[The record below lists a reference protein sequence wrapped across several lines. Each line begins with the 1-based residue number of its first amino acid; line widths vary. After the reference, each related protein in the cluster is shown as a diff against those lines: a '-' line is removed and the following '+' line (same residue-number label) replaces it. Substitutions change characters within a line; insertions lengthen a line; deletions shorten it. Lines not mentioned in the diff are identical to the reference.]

1 MMPSAPVNRAADTDQ
16 MLREQGINRATVG
29 TAVRSKIAISA
40 PVGDGLVQRVFHRS
54 LGALAIQRADERK
67 RADCVTS
74 KLRILQSRTLL
85 RIGAK
90 QENHKVRFRLMMLII
105 FREQRN
111 ILSGNCLIFKA
122 SWRKQ
127 MPKYHYRTAFS
138 LVIASAAAAVALA
151 VMMPPLAAQDQRGGG
166 GGGGTSA
173 SPGGGGMSASPGG
186 GGGSGK
192 SASPD
197 GGAGGPSAN
206 APGGDRGGRTMSG
219 GNGRDRSASGS
230 SRGRTGSASNNERT
244 SRSFSNERRRD
255 ADNRRHHRRNGVGVT
270 FGYDGGDYSGSCRYY
285 HRRAVATGSGYW
297 WRRYHRCI
305 GD

>member
-1 MMPSAPVNRAADTDQ
+1 
-16 MLREQGINRATVG
+16 VG

-40 PVGDGLVQRVFHRS
+40 PGGDDLVQQVLDHS
-54 LGALAIQRADERK
+54 LGALAIQRTDERK
-67 RADCVTS
+67 REDWVTS

-90 QENHKVRFRLMMLII
+90 HENHKVRFRLMMII

-111 ILSGNCLIFKA
+111 ILRGTCLIFKA

-127 MPKYHYRTAFS
+127 MPKYHYRSAFS

-151 VMMPPLAAQDQRGGG
+151 VMMPPLAAQERGGG

-173 SPGGGGMSASPGG
+173 SPGGGGGGMNASPGGGGKSASPGG
-186 GGGSGK
+186 GGG
-192 SASPD
+192 
-197 GGAGGPSAN
+197 PSAN
-206 APGGDRGGRTMSG
+206 APAGDRGGRTMSG

-230 SRGRTGSASNNERT
+230 SRSRSGSASNNERT
-244 SRSFSNERRRD
+244 LRSFSNERRRD
-255 ADNRRHHRRNGVGVT
+255 VDNRRHHRRNGVGVT
-270 FGYDGGDYSGSCRYY
+270 FGYDSGDYSGSCRYY
-285 HRRAVATGSGYW
+285 QRRAVATGSSYW
-297 WRRYHRCI
+297 WRRYRRCI

>member
-1 MMPSAPVNRAADTDQ
+1 MGSARFS
-16 MLREQGINRATVG
+16 I
-29 TAVRSKIAISA
+29 TAGLARDLAYRSAQA
-40 PVGDGLVQRVFHRS
+40 RGLGYVEALGFAVSDPASHR
-54 LGALAIQRADERK
+54 IQH
-67 RADCVTS
+67 
-74 KLRILQSRTLL
+74 
-85 RIGAK
+85 
-90 QENHKVRFRLMMLII
+90 ENQKVRFRLMMLII

-173 SPGGGGMSASPGG
+173 SPGGGGGMSASPGG
-186 GGGSGK
+186 GGGSSR

-230 SRGRTGSASNNERT
+230 SRGRNGSASNNERM

-270 FGYDGGDYSGSCRYY
+270 FGYDSGDYSGSCRYY
-285 HRRAVATGSGYW
+285 QRRAVATGSGYW

-305 GD
+305 GY